1 MPRLLALLIAF
12 LAIQAGAAEC
22 HNCLG
27 ERIVGVAPVRHPCP
41 VCDGS
46 GEVPDPEPPVFA
58 AAEPGDLEPRAVPR
72 AGGQPREVVAR
83 VTATGHGVLHHGSG
97 VLVQVTPVAGILLT
111 NWHVVRDAPRGITV
125 LWPDGS
131 VVQGRVMAHDSEWDL
146 AAVAVARPTIQ
157 PVQIAASAPRL
168 GDHLTMAG
176 YGPSG
181 GYLEQHGSVTGY
193 LSPVRS
199 RRREFVEMR
208 AQARNGDSGGP
219 MFNDDGEL
227 AGVLFGSV
235 DGRTIGSCSTR
246 LRSFLAA
253 AIEADRGKAA
263 ACVGGA
269 CKAGRQCGGDGH
281 NEVSREVAAQ

>member
-1 MPRLLALLIAF
+1 MLIAF
-12 LAIQAGAAEC
+12 FAFQAAAAEC

-27 ERIVGVAPVRHPCP
+27 ARIVGTAPVRHPCP

-46 GEVPDPEPPVFA
+46 GVVPDPEPPVFA
-58 AAEPGDLEPRAVPR
+58 ASEPSDVEPRAVPR

-83 VTATGHGVLHHGSG
+83 VTATGDRVRHHGSG

-111 NWHVVRDAPRGITV
+111 NWHVVRDAAHGVAVR
-125 LWPDGS
+125 WPDGTT
-131 VVQGRVMAHDSEWDL
+131 VQGRVMAHDSEWDL

-157 PVQIAASAPRL
+157 PVQIAVSAPRI

-181 GYLEQHGSVTGY
+181 TYLEQHGAVTGY

-199 RRREFVEMR
+199 PRREFVEMK
-208 AQARNGDSGGP
+208 AAARDGDSGGP
-219 MFNDDGEL
+219 MFNDGGEL

-235 DGRTIGSCSTR
+235 GGRTVGSCSTR

-253 AIEADRGKAA
+253 AIEADRGKVA

-269 CKAGRQCGGDGH
+269 CKVGRQCGGAAH
-281 NEVSREVAAQ
+281 HEVRGEVAAQ